1 MKAEEIMTKAE
12 EIMTKAEE
20 IMTANPA
27 CCSRETPLSDVA
39 QKMVENDCG
48 CIPVVDEDG
57 KPVGVVTDRDIC
69 CRVVATG
76 KNPAELIA
84 ADCMTERC
92 VTATPETSLDDCCAV
107 LEENQ
112 IRRAVVVDEEG
123 RCCGI
128 VAQADIAK
136 CRRELAGE
144 VVEAVSR
151 RTAGPSRA
159 SVPGGGL
166 C

>member
-1 MKAEEIMTKAE
+1 MKAEES
-12 EIMTKAEE
+12 
-20 IMTANPA
+20 MTADPA

-48 CIPVVDEDG
+48 CIPVVDEDR
-57 KPVGVVTDRDIC
+57 KLVGVVTDRDIC

-76 KNPAELIA
+76 KSPAELTA
-84 ADCMTERC
+84 ADCMTEGC
-92 VTATPETSLDDCCAV
+92 VTVTPESSLDDCCAV

-112 IRRAVVVDEEG
+112 IRRAVVVDEAG

-128 VAQADIAK
+128 VAQSDIAE

-151 RTAGPSRA
+151 PTAGPSRA
-159 SVPGGGL
+159 VAPDGG
-166 C
+166 CC